1 MRTKNSFINIAVG
14 FMSYAIIMIG
24 AFVTRKVFANT
35 LGLEIVGIECAFLNI
50 ISALSV
56 VELGLGVSIVY
67 KLYRPIVDKDW
78 EQISVILCFLKKCYM
93 VIYSAIILLGLT
105 AMYFAISP
113 INSSL
118 SKTRLYEIFML
129 YIADAVAS
137 YFYYYKRTMF
147 IADQK
152 SYVNNIAHVIAQVI
166 MFIFQITVLKI
177 TMSFELYIVCR
188 ILSKLIENFIISYNF
203 DCKYR
208 DINLKTKS
216 CLPEIEKKDFFKNMK
231 ALFLHK
237 FSSLGTTVSSV
248 LIITYL
254 ISLVEN
260 GIYGNYT
267 LIVTAIFSTTT
278 EIFNGISS
286 SFGNY
291 LSTNSSDRVFKKY
304 NTIYFLNFLIYSF
317 VATSFLCLATP
328 FMSLWTGL
336 GSAFNLSITISIV
349 AYLYI
354 FGMRQ
359 SIGMA
364 KVSAG
369 IYDQDKYLVVI
380 GVIITFIFSWI
391 LAKPFGISG
400 IMAGNIIGVLAT
412 SYWGQPYI
420 VYRDV
425 FNQKVKSYHYRF
437 VLYLFLTVMYC
448 TMTYFICDMLNEKI
462 SIISTISFAISSYIG
477 ISQTTVML
485 ILEMIIN
492 FSVCLLLPNILNI
505 MIFYKT
511 EEFKDLYGSV
521 KSFLFKKK
529 SKR

>member
-1 MRTKNSFINIAVG
+1 M
-14 FMSYAIIMIG
+14 
-24 AFVTRKVFANT
+24 
-35 LGLEIVGIECAFLNI
+35 
-50 ISALSV
+50 
-56 VELGLGVSIVY
+56 
-67 KLYRPIVDKDW
+67 
-78 EQISVILCFLKKCYM
+78 
-93 VIYSAIILLGLT
+93 
-105 AMYFAISP
+105 
-113 INSSL
+113 
-118 SKTRLYEIFML
+118 
-129 YIADAVAS
+129 
-137 YFYYYKRTMF
+137 
-147 IADQK
+147 
-152 SYVNNIAHVIAQVI
+152 
-166 MFIFQITVLKI
+166 
-177 TMSFELYIVCR
+177 
-188 ILSKLIENFIISYNF
+188 
-203 DCKYR
+203 
-208 DINLKTKS
+208 
-216 CLPEIEKKDFFKNMK
+216 
-231 ALFLHK
+231 
-237 FSSLGTTVSSV
+237 
-248 LIITYL
+248 IITYL

-317 VATSFLCLATP
+317 VATSFLFLATP

>member
-1 MRTKNSFINIAVG
+1 MRTKNSFINIAVSCT
-14 FMSYAIIMIG
+14 SYLVIMIG
-24 AFVTRKVFANT
+24 SFVTRQIFATT

-50 ISALSV
+50 ISALSI

-67 KLYRPIVDKDW
+67 KLYKPIVEKDW
-78 EQISVILCFLKKCYM
+78 EQISVVLCFLKKCYV
-93 VIYSAIILLGLT
+93 VISLTILALGFIS
-105 AMYFAISP
+105 MYFAISP
-113 INSSL
+113 INSTIP
-118 SKTRLYEIFML
+118 KIRLYEIFVL

-152 SYVNNIAHVIAQVI
+152 SYVNNIAHVIAQI
-166 MFIFQITVLKI
+166 AMFAFQIIVLKI
-177 TMSFELYIVCR
+177 TLSFELYIICR
-188 ILSKLIENFIISYNF
+188 IISKLIENFIISYNF
-203 DCKYR
+203 DRKYQN
-208 DINLKTKS
+208 INLKTKS
-216 CLPEIEKKDFFKNMK
+216 RLPDIEKKDFFKNMK

-237 FSSLGTTVSSV
+237 FSSLGTTVSSG

-254 ISLVEN
+254 ISLTEN

-267 LIVTAIFSTTT
+267 LIVTAIFMTTN
-278 EIFNGISS
+278 EIFSGISS

-291 LSTNSSDRVFKKY
+291 FSTNSLDKVFKKY

-317 VATSFLCLATP
+317 AATSFLCLATP
-328 FMSLWTGL
+328 FINLWTGV
-336 GSAFNLSITISIV
+336 GSAFNLSITISIA

-369 IYDQDKYLVVI
+369 IYDQDKYLVMI
-380 GVIITFIFSWI
+380 GLIITFVSSWI
-391 LAKPFGISG
+391 LARPFGILG
-400 IMAGNIIGVLAT
+400 IMLGNIIGVMTT

-437 VLYLFLTVMYC
+437 ALYFVLTTIYC
-448 TMTYFICDMLNEKI
+448 ASAYFICDMLSEKI
-462 SIISTISFAISSYIG
+462 SIVNSIAYLVSSYIG
-477 ISQTTVML
+477 VSEVVAVLISK
-485 ILEMIIN
+485 IIVN
-492 FSVCLLLPNILNI
+492 FSICLLFPNILNVV
-505 MIFYKT
+505 IFCKT
-511 EEFKDLYGSV
+511 EEFKDLYGSA
-521 KSFLFKKK
+521 KSFLVRKKK
-529 SKR
+529 